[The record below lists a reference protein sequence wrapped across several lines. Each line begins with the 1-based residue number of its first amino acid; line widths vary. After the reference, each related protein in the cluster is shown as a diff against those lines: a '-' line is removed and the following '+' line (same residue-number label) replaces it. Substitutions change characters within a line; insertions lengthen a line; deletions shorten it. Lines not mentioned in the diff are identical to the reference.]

1 MKKCND
7 ADKKVPDV
15 SWLVNKTDY
24 NATITKIE
32 GKIPST
38 NGLATTYSLAAVKYK
53 ITSVSNLAKKRIMTQ
68 KY

>member
-1 MKKCND
+1 MEKNND
-7 ADKKVPDV
+7 ADKKVLDV
-15 SWLVNKTDY
+15 SGLVNKTDY

-53 ITSVSNLAKKRIMTQ
+53 IPSISNLVKKRIMTQ